1 MKIIRALRLLQ
12 LALILGCILSIV
24 LLLNITAPNPTGRR
38 YSSEGPAMDGARQII
53 GSEGE
58 RILANDLGL
67 PNNNQPDQR
76 QCLCQTAALKPG
88 ECNVCLPVQSL
99 GSTYRVPDFI
109 GPNFIA
115 ESKNRENLLY
125 QGREVDQ
132 IADYVV
138 AAQELGR
145 PLWLYVRV
153 DTMVAPDFEQ
163 MVNSTGGGVVYYF
176 KVDGYVDGV
185 DAAAQTGL
193 LASAGLLTGFT
204 LTEALFRRAKGRWTA
219 RRLPASTDRRAA
231 DKMRTAETFLDRA
244 RGKALS
250 RIDEEDSRIDP

>member
-1 MKIIRALRLLQ
+1 MKITHALRLFQ
-12 LALILGCILSIV
+12 LALILGCIIAIV

-38 YSSEGPAMDGARQII
+38 YSSEVPAMDGAGQVI
-53 GSEGE
+53 GSDGE
-58 RILANDLGL
+58 RILAKDLRL
-67 PNNNQPDQR
+67 PNNNESDQR
-76 QCLCQTAALKPG
+76 QCFCQTAARKPG

-99 GSTYRVPDFI
+99 TSAYRVPDFI
-109 GPNFIA
+109 GSNFIA

-125 QGREVDQ
+125 RGREVDQ
-132 IADYVV
+132 IADYVL
-138 AAQELGR
+138 AAKELGR

-153 DTMVAPDFEQ
+153 DTLVAPDFEQ

-176 KVDGYVDGV
+176 AVDGYVDRI

-193 LASAGLLTGFT
+193 LASAGLLAGSI
-204 LTEALFRRAKGRWTA
+204 LSELMLRRARKRWIT
-219 RRLPASTDRRAA
+219 RRNPSPMPVRAV

>member
-1 MKIIRALRLLQ
+1 MKILRALRLIQ
-12 LALILGCILSIV
+12 LALILGCAISIV
-24 LLLNITAPNPTGRR
+24 LLLNFTAPNPTGRR
-38 YSSEGPAMDGARQII
+38 YSSEVPAMDGARQVI

-58 RILANDLGL
+58 RILAKDLRL
-67 PNNNQPDQR
+67 PNNNESDQR
-76 QCLCQTAALKPG
+76 QCFCQTAARKPG
-88 ECNVCLPVQSL
+88 ECNVCLRVQSL
-99 GSTYRVPDFI
+99 TSAYRVPDFI
-109 GPNFIA
+109 GSTFIA

-138 AAQELGR
+138 AAKELSR

-176 KVDGYVDGV
+176 RTDGYMDGV

-193 LASAGLLTGFT
+193 LASAGLLTGLT
-204 LTEALFRRAKGRWTA
+204 LTEVVFRRAKGRWAA
-219 RRLPASTDRRAA
+219 RRLPASTHRRAA

-244 RGKALS
+244 RDKALS
-250 RIDEEDSRIDP
+250 QIDEEDSRIDP